1 MDMKKLKVAMLGFG
15 GIARAHYAG
24 YRLLERLGAPISL
37 EAVFDCN
44 PAQFERE
51 LKINIEPK
59 PVKLDESVRRYTDL
73 EELFANEEFDMA
85 DVCLPSYLH
94 KSFSVRA
101 LREGKH
107 VLCEKPMALSS
118 EECAEMIAAARESG
132 KRLMVAQCLRFDP
145 EYLYL
150 KKAVEEGTFGRL
162 LRIEM
167 NRLCAH
173 PAWGYENWFADTEKS
188 GGCILDMHIHDVD
201 MARFLLGDP
210 QAVSTVAYDG
220 ISRWAFESTRLF
232 YPDVVPVINGSW
244 SETKGTPFRGDFY
257 AVFERATL
265 STRDGRLRVY
275 PLDGEAYEPSPDGID
290 MYAAEIRY
298 FADTILNDLPNTV
311 NPPESAAESVKVIE
325 ALRRSAAQGGE
336 KIAYP

>member
-1 MDMKKLKVAMLGFG
+1 MKKLKIAMLGFG
-15 GIARAHYAG
+15 GIARAHYSG
-24 YRLLERLGAPISL
+24 YKLLERLGAPISL

-59 PVKLDESVRRYTDL
+59 PIKLDEGVRRYTDL
-73 EELFANEEFDMA
+73 DELFAKEEFDMA

-94 KSFSVRA
+94 KSFSVRS

-118 EECAEMIAAARESG
+118 AECEEMLAAAKESG

-150 KKAVEEGTFGRL
+150 KKAVKEKTFGKL
-162 LRIEM
+162 LRLEM

-173 PAWGYENWFADTEKS
+173 PSWGYENWFADTEKS

-201 MARFLLGDP
+201 MARFLLGEP

-232 YPDVVPVINGSW
+232 YPDV
-244 SETKGTPFRGDFY
+244 R
-257 AVFERATL
+257 
-265 STRDGRLRVY
+265 
-275 PLDGEAYEPSPDGID
+275 
-290 MYAAEIRY
+290 
-298 FADTILNDLPNTV
+298 
-311 NPPESAAESVKVIE
+311 
-325 ALRRSAAQGGE
+325 
-336 KIAYP
+336 